1 MMATIITH
9 NGTACLGINSDGA
22 AVTDQELFA
31 ECLVARFGEVL
42 ALAADDDVT
51 PGELKRVV

>member
-1 MMATIITH
+1 MMATMITH

-31 ECLVARFGEVL
+31 DCLVADTTRP
-42 ALAADDDVT
+42 
-51 PGELKRVV
+51 PGS

>member
-1 MMATIITH
+1 MMATMITH

-31 ECLVARFGEVL
+31 DCLVAGFGEVP
-42 ALAADDDVT
+42 ALAADT
-51 PGELKRVV
+51 TRPPGS